1 MSNQQKVVD
10 FINHW
15 NNRDIEGIM
24 SSLSEDCFYHN
35 IPMDPQNGKE
45 EIRASLEPFVQMAT
59 NIEWIIHQIAENEDG
74 VVLTER
80 TERFDHLNEIPVANA
95 SGHTCTHIHM
105 YICIN
110 VYDRRFLVFLLRKL
124 IRYIFHFA
132 YEFNNAFLEGLLLKK
147 KDFHIQTAIGV
158 LASPRT

>member
-35 IPMDPQNGKE
+35 IPMDPQIGKE
-45 EIRASLEPFVQMAT
+45 QISASLEPFVQMAT

-80 TERFDHLNEIPVANA
+80 TDRFEIN
-95 SGHTCTHIHM
+95 GQWMDI
-105 YICIN
+105 
-110 VYDRRFLVFLLRKL
+110 LVMGVMEFQDGL
-124 IRYIFHFA
+124 ISNWRDYFDMKA
-132 YEFNNAFLEGLLLKK
+132 YEAE
-147 KDFHIQTAIGV
+147 TARV
-158 LASPRT
+158 LG